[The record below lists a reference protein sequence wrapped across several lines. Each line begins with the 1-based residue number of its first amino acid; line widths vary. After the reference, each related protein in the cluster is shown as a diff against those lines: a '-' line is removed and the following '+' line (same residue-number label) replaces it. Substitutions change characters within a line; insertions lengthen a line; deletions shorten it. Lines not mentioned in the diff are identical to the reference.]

1 MGSLF
6 FLTGW
11 VNVRTTTQDEA
22 IQPVKD
28 DLKGIPVLCYRHENR
43 STSAIINGPAILI
56 VRIVH
61 IVSQGD
67 RVSSIRGRIGEKM
80 VRVEKL
86 RNQRPQKM
94 KRGRSLISSFRL
106 LFL

>member
-1 MGSLF
+1 
-6 FLTGW
+6 
-11 VNVRTTTQDEA
+11 
-22 IQPVKD
+22 
-28 DLKGIPVLCYRHENR
+28 LCYRHENR
-43 STSAIINGPAILI
+43 STSAIINGPAILV

-67 RVSSIRGRIGEKM
+67 KVSSIRGRIGEKM

-94 KRGRSLISSFRL
+94 KRGRSFIISLASNEGALDPGAVIFSL
-106 LFL
+106 YPSSS